1 LTKRAITTAVLVD
14 SGATVVIGG
23 VYEFRERQD
32 ISGLPWLRDLPVL
45 GNLFKKTG
53 KSHSKAE
60 LLMFIT
66 PRILQVAKR

>member
-1 LTKRAITTAVLVD
+1 
-14 SGATVVIGG
+14 VIGG

-45 GNLFKKTG
+45 GNLFKKNG

-66 PRILQVAKR
+66 PRILQVPKR